1 VRSSYARGALLLL
14 DHTNGFT
21 RKKGCNMAISKLD
34 KLNEKRA
41 QLNAQIQ
48 ALKQKENQKKRK
60 EDTKRKILIGG
71 VVIKMLNSGEMPKDR
86 LQQILDTHLV
96 KDSDRALFDLQP
108 KPKAKSKAQTLK
120 EELIGA

>member
-1 VRSSYARGALLLL
+1 
-14 DHTNGFT
+14 
-21 RKKGCNMAISKLD
+21 MATSKLD

-48 ALKQKENQKKRK
+48 AIKQKENQQKRK

-96 KDSDRALFDLQP
+96 KDSDRALFDLPPRP
-108 KPKAKSKAQTLK
+108 KTKDKLK
-120 EELIGA
+120 DLERELIGA

>member
-1 VRSSYARGALLLL
+1 
-14 DHTNGFT
+14 
-21 RKKGCNMAISKLD
+21 MATSKLD

-48 ALKQKENQKKRK
+48 AIKQKENQQKRK

-108 KPKAKSKAQTLK
+108 RPKTKDKLK
-120 EELIGA
+120 DLERELIGA